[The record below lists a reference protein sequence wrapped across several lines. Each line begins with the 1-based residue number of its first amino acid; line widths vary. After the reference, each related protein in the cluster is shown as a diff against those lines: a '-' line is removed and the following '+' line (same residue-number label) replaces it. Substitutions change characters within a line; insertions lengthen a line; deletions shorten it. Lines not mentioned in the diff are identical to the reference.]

1 MSNIKEIEKKVIKL
15 VKEDAEIPLISYEK
29 NDLVK
34 AIKNIFAEYQNKKTL
49 KRYSTLQNDFGAY
62 RVKDYKFG
70 TWIDVEWKKNQ
81 WVFKDKIFRTA
92 PELNKYLKGV
102 KYD

>member
-1 MSNIKEIEKKVIKL
+1 MSNIKEIEKKVIDLIEK
-15 VKEDAEIPLISYEK
+15 DAELLLPFEI
-29 NDLVK
+29 NNFVK
-34 AIKNIFAEYQNKKTL
+34 SIKNIFAEYQNKKTS

-70 TWIDVEWKKNQ
+70 TWIDVKWKKNQ
-81 WVFKDKIFRTA
+81 WVFQGKIFRTA
-92 PELNKYLKGV
+92 PELNEYLKGV

>member
-1 MSNIKEIEKKVIKL
+1 MSNIKEIEKKVIELIEK
-15 VKEDAEIPLISYEK
+15 DAELLLPFEV
-29 NDLVK
+29 NNFVK
-34 AIKNIFAEYQNKKTL
+34 SIKNIFAEYQNKKTS

-92 PELNKYLKGV
+92 PELNEYLKGV